1 MPAARPMIAARAPVG
16 AKPEK
21 DTGTTTK
28 HGFQAAIAAASAAA
42 CKPPAPTAR
51 PAPPQMMIIPGA
63 GWTTSQE
70 PVETETGPL
79 QGGIWPQKMRVHV
92 CQDSA
97 NCALELKFAKQTGV
111 PIVSVMMEAPD
122 SSGRPWQAGGWLGII
137 TAGSLW

>member
-1 MPAARPMIAARAPVG
+1 M
-16 AKPEK
+16 
-21 DTGTTTK
+21 
-28 HGFQAAIAAASAAA
+28 Q
-42 CKPPAPTAR
+42 
-51 PAPPQMMIIPGA
+51 IP
-63 GWTTSQE
+63 
-70 PVETETGPL
+70 ETEPGPL
-79 QGGIWPQKMRVHV
+79 QGGNDQKMRLPV